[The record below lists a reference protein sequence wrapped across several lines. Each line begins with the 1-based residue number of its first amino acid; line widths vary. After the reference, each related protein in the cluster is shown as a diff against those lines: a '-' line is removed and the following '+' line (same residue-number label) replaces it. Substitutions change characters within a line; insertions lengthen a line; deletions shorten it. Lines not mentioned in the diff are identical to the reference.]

1 MNTFIADPVTE
12 ENKQSNFRWLM
23 DNGYRGNETHAPKH
37 YGCSYVAGLI
47 LSQSPK

>member
-23 DNGYRGNETHAPKH
+23 DNGYRGYETDMLRNIMD
-37 YGCSYVAGLI
+37 VAM
-47 LSQSPK
+47 